1 MIMRYFNSMAERC
14 MVGFQC
20 EANLWTT
27 HKGLLIDLCNHS
39 AVA

>member
-1 MIMRYFNSMAERC
+1 MIMCYFNSTAERG

-20 EANLWTT
+20 EANLWTS
-27 HKGLLIDLCNHS
+27 HKSLLIDWCNHS

>member
-1 MIMRYFNSMAERC
+1 MIMHYFNSMVERYV
-14 MVGFQC
+14 VGFQC

-27 HKGLLIDLCNHS
+27 HKSLLNDLCNHS

>member
-1 MIMRYFNSMAERC
+1 MIMHHFNSTAERC
-14 MVGFQC
+14 VVGFQC

-27 HKGLLIDLCNHS
+27 NKNLLIDWCNHS